1 MPVQS
6 ASESARNRLAWA
18 VVTVIGWIVIVASP
32 LALAAEADRSERAE
46 RPAGVSP
53 EVIHQSIEQLDS
65 DLFVEREE
73 ATRRLVEAGRPAI
86 ASLARAADG
95 DQLETATRAVRI
107 LLQLTEADET
117 ATAREALAAL
127 AQLEHRPVE
136 RKAARAVLDQF
147 RETRALAEIIRL
159 GGTAKL
165 RYTVA
170 GRKVIG
176 QLVLGRQ
183 WKGGDDDFRLVADI
197 HHLQT
202 LSVHGA
208 DVTDAGIAH
217 LKGIAALQRIELY
230 GTKVTRQG
238 MAALK
243 KSLPLADIDYRHGAL
258 LGIQGIGGTEGA
270 RITYVAPGSAAA
282 KAGLKALDVVVSID
296 GQEVKDFKTLTELV
310 GAHKPGDK
318 ARVEVLR
325 ATGRLTKPKRFETP
339 KPADTE
345 PVGAH
350 KPGDKARVKVPRGTE
365 RLTIPVVYGGWQ

>member
-1 MPVQS
+1 MPFQNVS
-6 ASESARNRLAWA
+6 KYARKRLAWA
-18 VVTVIGWIVIVASP
+18 VATVTGWIVIVASP
-32 LALAAEADRSERAE
+32 LATAVEADRAAHTE
-46 RPAGVSP
+46 RPAEVSV

-86 ASLARAADG
+86 VPLARAADG

-107 LLQLTEADET
+107 LLQLTETEET

-127 AQLEHRPVE
+127 AELEHRPVE

-159 GGTAKL
+159 GGTARL
-165 RYTVA
+165 RHTVA
-170 GRKVIG
+170 GHEVIG
-176 QLVLGRQ
+176 QLVLGRR
-183 WKGGDDDFRLVADI
+183 WKGGDDDFRLVADV
-197 HHLQT
+197 HYLQT

-208 DVTDAGIAH
+208 EVTDAGIAH
-217 LKGIAALQRIELY
+217 LKGMAALQRIELY

-238 MAALK
+238 VAALK
-243 KSLPLADIDYRHGAL
+243 KALPLADIDYRHGAL
-258 LGIQGIGGTEGA
+258 LGVQGIGGTEGA

-282 KAGLKALDVVVSID
+282 KAGLKALDVIVSID

-325 ATGRLTKPKRFETP
+325 STGRLTKPKRFKTP
-339 KPADTE
+339 TDTE
-345 PVGAH
+345 PIGGF
-350 KPGDKARVKVPRGTE
+350 KPGDKARAKVLRGTE